1 MTLSKLITELQYDN
15 TDTTAENLMLLM
27 NRLRF
32 GKTLELRF
40 LEDKSYRQIAA
51 DLEISHTAA
60 KDQVTLML
68 ELLKLKSIKDFVEG
82 KSKSTLDTL
91 LTYQVPIRIATKL
104 EELGMTD
111 VEDVKLNLKNHKKD
125 LTRYQIS
132 LLKELC
138 GMQNDEAAFRS
149 IDLYQTVILSSHRL
163 IDLPS
168 LVCIACH
175 SVFDNQYRHSILQ
188 VHVSICSILDHL
200 RFVHS
205 L

>member
-1 MTLSKLITELQYDN
+1 MTLSTLITELKYDN
-15 TDTTAENLMLLM
+15 TDTTAENLMLIM

-40 LEDKSYRQIAA
+40 LEEKSYRQIAA

-60 KDQVTLML
+60 KDQVQIML
-68 ELLKLKSIKDFVEG
+68 EILKLDSVKQFIEG
-82 KSKSTLDTL
+82 NSKSTLDSL

-132 LLKELC
+132 LLKELS
-138 GMQNDEAAFRS
+138 GM
-149 IDLYQTVILSSHRL
+149 
-163 IDLPS
+163 
-168 LVCIACH
+168 
-175 SVFDNQYRHSILQ
+175 
-188 VHVSICSILDHL
+188 
-200 RFVHS
+200 
-205 L
+205 

>member
-1 MTLSKLITELQYDN
+1 MTLSTLITELKYDN
-15 TDTTAENLMLLM
+15 TDTTAENLMLIM

-40 LEDKSYRQIAA
+40 LEEKSYRQIAA

-60 KDQVTLML
+60 KDQVQLML
-68 ELLKLKSIKDFVEG
+68 EILKLDSVKQFIEG
-82 KSKSTLDTL
+82 NSKSTLDSL

-132 LLKELC
+132 LLKELS
-138 GMQNDEAAFRS
+138 GM
-149 IDLYQTVILSSHRL
+149 
-163 IDLPS
+163 
-168 LVCIACH
+168 
-175 SVFDNQYRHSILQ
+175 
-188 VHVSICSILDHL
+188 
-200 RFVHS
+200 
-205 L
+205 

>member
-68 ELLKLKSIKDFVEG
+68 ELLKLESIKDFVEG

-125 LTRYQIS
+125 LTRHQIA

-138 GMQNDEAAFRS
+138 GM
-149 IDLYQTVILSSHRL
+149 
-163 IDLPS
+163 
-168 LVCIACH
+168 
-175 SVFDNQYRHSILQ
+175 
-188 VHVSICSILDHL
+188 
-200 RFVHS
+200 
-205 L
+205 

>member
-68 ELLKLKSIKDFVEG
+68 ELLKLESIKDFVEG

-125 LTRYQIS
+125 LTRYQIA

-138 GMQNDEAAFRS
+138 GM
-149 IDLYQTVILSSHRL
+149 
-163 IDLPS
+163 
-168 LVCIACH
+168 
-175 SVFDNQYRHSILQ
+175 
-188 VHVSICSILDHL
+188 
-200 RFVHS
+200 
-205 L
+205 

>member
-1 MTLSKLITELQYDN
+1 MTLSKLIAELNYDN

-68 ELLKLKSIKDFVEG
+68 ELLKLESIKDFVEG

-104 EELGMTD
+104 EELSMTD

-125 LTRYQIS
+125 LTRYQIA

-138 GMQNDEAAFRS
+138 GM
-149 IDLYQTVILSSHRL
+149 
-163 IDLPS
+163 
-168 LVCIACH
+168 
-175 SVFDNQYRHSILQ
+175 
-188 VHVSICSILDHL
+188 
-200 RFVHS
+200 
-205 L
+205 

>member
-1 MTLSKLITELQYDN
+1 MTLSKLITELKYDN

-68 ELLKLKSIKDFVEG
+68 ELLKLESIKDFVEG

-91 LTYQVPIRIATKL
+91 LTYQVPIRIAIKL

-125 LTRYQIS
+125 LTRYQIA

-138 GMQNDEAAFRS
+138 GM
-149 IDLYQTVILSSHRL
+149 
-163 IDLPS
+163 
-168 LVCIACH
+168 
-175 SVFDNQYRHSILQ
+175 
-188 VHVSICSILDHL
+188 
-200 RFVHS
+200 
-205 L
+205 

>member
-1 MTLSKLITELQYDN
+1 MTLSTLITELKYDN
-15 TDTTAENLMLLM
+15 TDTTAENLMLIM

-40 LEDKSYRQIAA
+40 LEEKSYRQIAA

-60 KDQVTLML
+60 KDQVNLML
-68 ELLKLKSIKDFVEG
+68 EILKLDSVKQFIEG
-82 KSKSTLDTL
+82 NSKSTLDSL

-132 LLKELC
+132 LLKDLS
-138 GMQNDEAAFRS
+138 GM
-149 IDLYQTVILSSHRL
+149 
-163 IDLPS
+163 
-168 LVCIACH
+168 
-175 SVFDNQYRHSILQ
+175 
-188 VHVSICSILDHL
+188 
-200 RFVHS
+200 
-205 L
+205 

>member
-68 ELLKLKSIKDFVEG
+68 ELLKLESIKDFVEG

-111 VEDVKLNLKNHKKD
+111 VEDVKLNLKNHQKD

-138 GMQNDEAAFRS
+138 GM
-149 IDLYQTVILSSHRL
+149 
-163 IDLPS
+163 
-168 LVCIACH
+168 
-175 SVFDNQYRHSILQ
+175 
-188 VHVSICSILDHL
+188 
-200 RFVHS
+200 
-205 L
+205 

>member
-1 MTLSKLITELQYDN
+1 MTLSKLIAELNYDN

-60 KDQVTLML
+60 KDQVNLML
-68 ELLKLKSIKDFVEG
+68 ELLKLESIKDFVEG
-82 KSKSTLDTL
+82 NSKSTLDTL

-104 EELGMTD
+104 ETLGLTD

-125 LTRYQIS
+125 LTRYQIA

-138 GMQNDEAAFRS
+138 GM
-149 IDLYQTVILSSHRL
+149 
-163 IDLPS
+163 
-168 LVCIACH
+168 
-175 SVFDNQYRHSILQ
+175 
-188 VHVSICSILDHL
+188 
-200 RFVHS
+200 
-205 L
+205 

>member
-68 ELLKLKSIKDFVEG
+68 ELLKLESIKDFVEG

-104 EELGMTD
+104 EELSMTD

-125 LTRYQIS
+125 LTRYQIA

-138 GMQNDEAAFRS
+138 GM
-149 IDLYQTVILSSHRL
+149 
-163 IDLPS
+163 
-168 LVCIACH
+168 
-175 SVFDNQYRHSILQ
+175 
-188 VHVSICSILDHL
+188 
-200 RFVHS
+200 
-205 L
+205 

>member
-1 MTLSKLITELQYDN
+1 MTLSKLITELQYGN

-32 GKTLELRF
+32 GETLELRF

-68 ELLKLKSIKDFVEG
+68 ELLKLESIKDFVEG

-125 LTRYQIS
+125 LTRYQIA

-138 GMQNDEAAFRS
+138 GM
-149 IDLYQTVILSSHRL
+149 
-163 IDLPS
+163 
-168 LVCIACH
+168 
-175 SVFDNQYRHSILQ
+175 
-188 VHVSICSILDHL
+188 
-200 RFVHS
+200 
-205 L
+205 

>member
-15 TDTTAENLMLLM
+15 TDTAAENLMLLM

-68 ELLKLKSIKDFVEG
+68 ELLKLESIKDFVEG

-125 LTRYQIS
+125 LTRYQIA

-138 GMQNDEAAFRS
+138 G
-149 IDLYQTVILSSHRL
+149 I
-163 IDLPS
+163 
-168 LVCIACH
+168 
-175 SVFDNQYRHSILQ
+175 
-188 VHVSICSILDHL
+188 
-200 RFVHS
+200 
-205 L
+205 

>member
-1 MTLSKLITELQYDN
+1 MTLSKLIAELQYDN

-68 ELLKLKSIKDFVEG
+68 ELLKLESIKDFVEG

-125 LTRYQIS
+125 LTRYQIA

-138 GMQNDEAAFRS
+138 GM
-149 IDLYQTVILSSHRL
+149 
-163 IDLPS
+163 
-168 LVCIACH
+168 
-175 SVFDNQYRHSILQ
+175 
-188 VHVSICSILDHL
+188 
-200 RFVHS
+200 
-205 L
+205 

>member
-15 TDTTAENLMLLM
+15 TDTTAENLMLIM

-68 ELLKLKSIKDFVEG
+68 ELLKLESIKDFVEG

-125 LTRYQIS
+125 LTRYQIA

-138 GMQNDEAAFRS
+138 GM
-149 IDLYQTVILSSHRL
+149 
-163 IDLPS
+163 
-168 LVCIACH
+168 
-175 SVFDNQYRHSILQ
+175 
-188 VHVSICSILDHL
+188 
-200 RFVHS
+200 
-205 L
+205 

>member
-68 ELLKLKSIKDFVEG
+68 ELLKLESIKDFVEG
-82 KSKSTLDTL
+82 KSKSTLDSL

-125 LTRYQIS
+125 LTRYQIA

-138 GMQNDEAAFRS
+138 GM
-149 IDLYQTVILSSHRL
+149 
-163 IDLPS
+163 
-168 LVCIACH
+168 
-175 SVFDNQYRHSILQ
+175 
-188 VHVSICSILDHL
+188 
-200 RFVHS
+200 
-205 L
+205 

>member
-68 ELLKLKSIKDFVEG
+68 ELLKLESIKDFVEG

-125 LTRYQIS
+125 LTRYQIP

-138 GMQNDEAAFRS
+138 GM
-149 IDLYQTVILSSHRL
+149 
-163 IDLPS
+163 
-168 LVCIACH
+168 
-175 SVFDNQYRHSILQ
+175 
-188 VHVSICSILDHL
+188 
-200 RFVHS
+200 
-205 L
+205 

>member
-1 MTLSKLITELQYDN
+1 MTLSTLISELKYDN
-15 TDTTAENLMLLM
+15 IDTTAENLMLVI

-40 LEDKSYRQIAA
+40 LEEKSYRQIAA

-60 KDQVTLML
+60 KDQVQLML
-68 ELLKLKSIKDFVEG
+68 EILKLDSVKQFIEG
-82 KSKSTLDTL
+82 KSKSTLDSL

-132 LLKELC
+132 LLKELS
-138 GMQNDEAAFRS
+138 GM
-149 IDLYQTVILSSHRL
+149 
-163 IDLPS
+163 
-168 LVCIACH
+168 
-175 SVFDNQYRHSILQ
+175 
-188 VHVSICSILDHL
+188 
-200 RFVHS
+200 
-205 L
+205 

>member
-40 LEDKSYRQIAA
+40 LEDKSYRQIAT

-68 ELLKLKSIKDFVEG
+68 ELLKLESIKDFVEG

-111 VEDVKLNLKNHKKD
+111 VEDVKLNLKNHEKD

-138 GMQNDEAAFRS
+138 GM
-149 IDLYQTVILSSHRL
+149 
-163 IDLPS
+163 
-168 LVCIACH
+168 
-175 SVFDNQYRHSILQ
+175 
-188 VHVSICSILDHL
+188 
-200 RFVHS
+200 
-205 L
+205 

>member
-1 MTLSKLITELQYDN
+1 MTLSKLITDLKYDN

-68 ELLKLKSIKDFVEG
+68 ELLKLESIKDFVEG
-82 KSKSTLDTL
+82 KSKSTLDAL

-125 LTRYQIS
+125 LTRYQIA

-138 GMQNDEAAFRS
+138 GM
-149 IDLYQTVILSSHRL
+149 
-163 IDLPS
+163 
-168 LVCIACH
+168 
-175 SVFDNQYRHSILQ
+175 
-188 VHVSICSILDHL
+188 
-200 RFVHS
+200 
-205 L
+205 

>member
-1 MTLSKLITELQYDN
+1 MTLSKLITELKYDN

-60 KDQVTLML
+60 KDQVNLML
-68 ELLKLKSIKDFVEG
+68 ELLKLESIKDFVEG

-111 VEDVKLNLKNHKKD
+111 VGDVKLNLKNHKKD
-125 LTRYQIS
+125 LTRYQIA

-138 GMQNDEAAFRS
+138 GM
-149 IDLYQTVILSSHRL
+149 
-163 IDLPS
+163 
-168 LVCIACH
+168 
-175 SVFDNQYRHSILQ
+175 
-188 VHVSICSILDHL
+188 
-200 RFVHS
+200 
-205 L
+205 

>member
-1 MTLSKLITELQYDN
+1 MTLSTLIAELKYDN
-15 TDTTAENLMLLM
+15 TDTTAENLMLIM

-40 LEDKSYRQIAA
+40 LEEKSYRQIAA

-60 KDQVTLML
+60 KDQVQLML
-68 ELLKLKSIKDFVEG
+68 EILKLDSVKRFIEG
-82 KSKSTLDTL
+82 NSKSTLDSL

-132 LLKELC
+132 LLKELS
-138 GMQNDEAAFRS
+138 GM
-149 IDLYQTVILSSHRL
+149 
-163 IDLPS
+163 
-168 LVCIACH
+168 
-175 SVFDNQYRHSILQ
+175 
-188 VHVSICSILDHL
+188 
-200 RFVHS
+200 
-205 L
+205 

>member
-15 TDTTAENLMLLM
+15 TDTAAENLMLLM

-68 ELLKLKSIKDFVEG
+68 ELLKLESIKDFVEG

-125 LTRYQIS
+125 LTRYQIA

-138 GMQNDEAAFRS
+138 GM
-149 IDLYQTVILSSHRL
+149 
-163 IDLPS
+163 
-168 LVCIACH
+168 
-175 SVFDNQYRHSILQ
+175 
-188 VHVSICSILDHL
+188 
-200 RFVHS
+200 
-205 L
+205 

>member
-51 DLEISHTAA
+51 DLEISHAAA

-68 ELLKLKSIKDFVEG
+68 ELLKLESIKDFVEG

-104 EELGMTD
+104 EELVMTD

-138 GMQNDEAAFRS
+138 GM
-149 IDLYQTVILSSHRL
+149 
-163 IDLPS
+163 
-168 LVCIACH
+168 
-175 SVFDNQYRHSILQ
+175 
-188 VHVSICSILDHL
+188 
-200 RFVHS
+200 
-205 L
+205 

>member
-1 MTLSKLITELQYDN
+1 MTLSKLITELKYDN

-32 GKTLELRF
+32 GKTFELRF

-68 ELLKLKSIKDFVEG
+68 ELLKLESIKDFVEG

-125 LTRYQIS
+125 LTRYQIA

-138 GMQNDEAAFRS
+138 GM
-149 IDLYQTVILSSHRL
+149 
-163 IDLPS
+163 
-168 LVCIACH
+168 
-175 SVFDNQYRHSILQ
+175 
-188 VHVSICSILDHL
+188 
-200 RFVHS
+200 
-205 L
+205 

>member
-1 MTLSKLITELQYDN
+1 MTLSNLITELKYDN

-60 KDQVTLML
+60 KDQVNLML
-68 ELLKLKSIKDFVEG
+68 ELLKLDSVKALVEG

-104 EELGMTD
+104 EELNMTD
-111 VEDVKLNLKNHKKD
+111 VEDAKLNLKKHKKD
-125 LTRYQIS
+125 LTRYQYALI
-132 LLKELC
+132 KDLC
-138 GMQNDEAAFRS
+138 E
-149 IDLYQTVILSSHRL
+149 I
-163 IDLPS
+163 
-168 LVCIACH
+168 
-175 SVFDNQYRHSILQ
+175 
-188 VHVSICSILDHL
+188 
-200 RFVHS
+200 
-205 L
+205 